1 MLPDVAG
8 DKLHSALRGEG
19 DTFGGGRDEDGLAL
33 MKGKREVFVFMVGER
48 TASFNA
54 HHDKERVNA

>member
-8 DKLHSALRGEG
+8 DDLHADLRGEG

-33 MKGKREVFVFMVGER
+33 MKGKRVVFVLMVCER
-48 TASFNA
+48 TASFDA